1 MDPKEKFREILR
13 EGALRFSAEEL
24 PLSIERPAN
33 PEHGDYAS
41 NIALQLSK
49 RLRRNPRQI
58 AEEIAKAS
66 APALAATG
74 LFEPLT
80 VAGAGFL
87 NIRVKAEAKLEG
99 SRQVLDQGKDDGRV
113 KTEKEESIQIEFVSA
128 NPTGPLH
135 VGHGRGAAYGDS
147 LAKLLEFAGARVTRE
162 FYVND
167 AGRQMDILAL
177 SVWLRYLQMRNV
189 DVPFPEEGYRGDYVR
204 DIAARLANENLA
216 GKADFSGV
224 LPDADAEIDRLIDL
238 AKRTLGDGWKRVHRF
253 ALEAMLADQRED
265 LAAFRV
271 SFDQWSSEQALHDN
285 GLIDKALRLLQ
296 ARGHLFE
303 QGGALWFRSSA
314 FGDEKDRVVRRENGQ
329 YTYFASDI
337 AYHLDKFERGFD
349 RVIDVWG
356 ADHHGYVPRVK
367 GALEAFGLDPGRLEI
382 ALVQFAV
389 LYRNGEK
396 LAMGK
401 RSGEFVTLRELREE
415 VGNDAARFFYVL
427 RKSDQHLDFDLDLA
441 KSESSDNPVY
451 YVQYAHARVCS
462 VFAQIEGW
470 DFPKNLSLEPLKSD
484 RELLL
489 AQRLAELPELI
500 LAAARERA
508 PHSLAFYLREL
519 AAEFH
524 SYYNAERILVDDEPL
539 GSARLALSAAVRQAL
554 ANGLSLLGVSATDT
568 RTPSVISSRRARS
581 RIPPRPTSR
590 RRGSRSSA
598 SSRASSRPI
607 CPTREPGTGYAWG
620 RTPGWRI
627 STACAR
633 CWRRTESTPAS

>member
-13 EGALRFSAEEL
+13 EGALRFSAEEI

-87 NIRVKAEAKLEG
+87 NIRVKPEAKLEVI
-99 SRQVLDQGKDDGRV
+99 RQVLEQGKDYGRV

-238 AKRTLGDGWKRVHRF
+238 AKTTLGDGWKRVHRF
-253 ALEAMLADQRED
+253 ALDAMLADQRED

-271 SFDQWSSEQALHDN
+271 SFDHWSSEQALHDK

-367 GALEAFGLDPGRLEI
+367 GALEAFGLDPDKLEI

-396 LAMGK
+396 VAMGK

-484 RELLL
+484 TELLL
-489 AQRLAELPELI
+489 AQRLAEFPELI
-500 LAAARERA
+500 LTAARERS

-524 SYYNAERILVDDEPL
+524 SYYNAERILVDDETL
-539 GSARLALSAAVRQAL
+539 RSARLALSAAVRQTL
-554 ANGLSLLGVSATDT
+554 ANGLSLLGVSA
-568 RTPSVISSRRARS
+568 P
-581 RIPPRPTSR
+581 
-590 RRGSRSSA
+590 
-598 SSRASSRPI
+598 
-607 CPTREPGTGYAWG
+607 EKM
-620 RTPGWRI
+620 
-627 STACAR
+627 
-633 CWRRTESTPAS
+633 

>member
-13 EGALRFSAEEL
+13 EGALRFSAEEI

-87 NIRVKAEAKLEG
+87 NIRVKPEAKLEVI
-99 SRQVLDQGKDDGRV
+99 RQVLEQGKDYGRV

-177 SVWLRYLQMRNV
+177 SVWLRYLQMRNM

-204 DIAARLANENLA
+204 DIAARLADENLA

-253 ALEAMLADQRED
+253 ALDAMLADQRED

-271 SFDQWSSEQALHDN
+271 SFDHWSSEQALHDK

-314 FGDEKDRVVRRENGQ
+314 FGDVKDRVVRRENGQ

-396 LAMGK
+396 VAMGK

-489 AQRLAELPELI
+489 AQRLAEFPELI
-500 LAAARERA
+500 LTAARERS

-524 SYYNAERILVDDEPL
+524 SYYNAERILVDDETL
-539 GSARLALSAAVRQAL
+539 RSARLALSAAVRQTL
-554 ANGLSLLGVSATDT
+554 ANGLSLLGVSA
-568 RTPSVISSRRARS
+568 P
-581 RIPPRPTSR
+581 
-590 RRGSRSSA
+590 
-598 SSRASSRPI
+598 
-607 CPTREPGTGYAWG
+607 EKM
-620 RTPGWRI
+620 
-627 STACAR
+627 
-633 CWRRTESTPAS
+633 

>member
-13 EGALRFSAEEL
+13 DGALRFSEDEL
-24 PLSIERPAN
+24 AISIERPAN

-41 NIALQLSK
+41 NVALQLSK
-49 RLRRNPRQI
+49 RLRRNPRKI
-58 AEEIAKAS
+58 AEKIAKA
-66 APALAATG
+66 AGPALAPSG
-74 LFEPLT
+74 VFEPLT

-87 NIRVKAEAKLEG
+87 NIRVKPAAKLG
-99 SRQVLDQGKDDGRV
+99 VIQRVLEEGKDFGRA
-113 KTEKEESIQIEFVSA
+113 KPGKRDSIQIEFVSA
-128 NPTGPLH
+128 TPTGPLH

-147 LAKLLEFAGARVTRE
+147 LARLLEFAGARVTRE

-177 SVWLRYLQMRNV
+177 SVWLRYLQMRSTN
-189 DVPFPEEGYRGDYVR
+189 VPFPQEGYRGDYVR
-204 DIAARLANENLA
+204 DIAARLDDEKLER
-216 GKADFSGV
+216 KVDFSGV
-224 LPDADAEIDRLIDL
+224 LSDADAEIDRLIDL
-238 AKRTLGDGWKRVHRF
+238 AKKALGDGWKRVHQF

-271 SFDQWSSEQALHDN
+271 SFDRWYFEQSLHDK
-285 GLIDKALRLLQ
+285 GLLDKALELLRS
-296 ARGHLFE
+296 RGHLFE
-303 QGGALWFRSSA
+303 QDGALWFRSSA

-356 ADHHGYVPRVK
+356 ADHHGYMARVK
-367 GALEAFGLDPGRLEI
+367 GALEAFGLDPGKLEI

-396 LAMGK
+396 VAMGK

-441 KSESSDNPVY
+441 KSESNDNPVY

-462 VFAQIEGW
+462 VFSQWGGDSRA
-470 DFPKNLSLEPLKSD
+470 LSSVPLELLKSE

-489 AQRLAELPELI
+489 AQRLAEFPELI
-500 LAAARERA
+500 LTAARERA
-508 PHSLAFYLREL
+508 PHSVAFYLREL

-524 SYYNAERILVDDEPL
+524 SYYNAERILVDDETL
-539 GSARLALSAAVRQAL
+539 RAAGLALSGAVRQTV
-554 ANGLSLLGVSATDT
+554 ANGLSLLGVSA
-568 RTPSVISSRRARS
+568 P
-581 RIPPRPTSR
+581 
-590 RRGSRSSA
+590 
-598 SSRASSRPI
+598 
-607 CPTREPGTGYAWG
+607 EKM
-620 RTPGWRI
+620 
-627 STACAR
+627 
-633 CWRRTESTPAS
+633 